1 MTAPCRPETTAI
13 RPLLIDPIIRLAAD
27 DDIWRQIVAART
39 GHPMPGLAS
48 VPVYGPLVAEDAG
61 DLVIGQF
68 GQSLDGLIATPSGES
83 KYLNGPGGLIHLH
96 RLRAL
101 VDAVVVGVSTVIA
114 DDPLLTVR
122 HVEGKS
128 PARVVIDPRGR
139 VPLDA
144 RMFTRDGARVVV
156 VTGEA
161 SEIAPGDGVVVLR
174 VADESGR
181 LAPEAILAALRGVG
195 LRQILIE
202 GGAETVSRFLANG
215 CLDRLHVS
223 VAPVLVGGGR
233 SGVTLDRVQGL
244 ADCLRP
250 DIDVHRL
257 GDDVLFDCRFE
268 RSRQVTT
275 PNSP

>member
-1 MTAPCRPETTAI
+1 
-13 RPLLIDPIIRLAAD
+13 
-27 DDIWRQIVAART
+27 
-39 GHPMPGLAS
+39 MPGLAS
-48 VPVYGPLVAEDAG
+48 VPVYGPLVADDAG

-68 GQSLDGLIATPSGES
+68 GQSLDGRIATPSGES

-101 VDAVVVGVSTVIA
+101 VDAVVVGVSTVVA

-122 HVEGKS
+122 HVAGKS

-139 VPLDA
+139 VPQDA
-144 RMFTRDGARVVV
+144 RLFARDGARVVV
-156 VTGEA
+156 VTGQATDVEF
-161 SEIAPGDGVVVLR
+161 GHGVEVLR
-174 VADESGR
+174 VAGETGR
-181 LAPEAILAALRGVG
+181 LAPDDILAALRGAG
-195 LRQILIE
+195 LRQILVE
-202 GGAETVSRFLANG
+202 GGAETVSRFLESG

-233 SGVTLDRVQGL
+233 SGVTLERVQGL

-250 DIDVHRL
+250 EIDVHRL

-268 RSRQVTT
+268 RPLQATT
-275 PNSP
+275 PSSP

>member
-1 MTAPCRPETTAI
+1 MTAPCRPETTNL
-13 RPLLIDPIIRLAAD
+13 RPLLIDPVVRLAAD
-27 DDIWRQIVAART
+27 DDVWRQIVAVRA
-39 GHPMPGLAS
+39 GYPMPGLAS
-48 VPVYGPLVAEDAG
+48 VPVYGPLVGDEAG
-61 DLVIGQF
+61 ELVIGQF
-68 GQSLDGLIATPSGES
+68 GQSLDGRIATPSGES

-101 VDAVVVGVSTVIA
+101 VDAVVVGVSTVVA

-139 VPLDA
+139 VPPDA
-144 RMFTRDGARVVV
+144 RIFARDGVRAIV
-156 VTGEA
+156 VTCEA
-161 SEIAPGDGVVVLR
+161 TEVALGADVEVLR
-174 VADESGR
+174 VAGEGGR
-181 LAPEAILAALRGVG
+181 LSPDAILAALRAAG
-195 LRQILIE
+195 LRQILVE

-215 CLDRLHVS
+215 CLNRLHVS

-233 SGVTLDRVQGL
+233 SGVTLERVQGL

-250 DIDVHRL
+250 DVDVHRL

-268 RSRQVTT
+268 RRALL
-275 PNSP
+275 

>member
-1 MTAPCRPETTAI
+1 MTAPCRPDTTTV
-13 RPLLIDPIIRLAAD
+13 RPLMIDPVVRLAAD
-27 DDIWRQIVAART
+27 DDVWRQIVAVRA

-48 VPVYGPLVAEDAG
+48 VPVYGPLVADDAG
-61 DLVIGQF
+61 DLVIAQF
-68 GQSLDGLIATPSGES
+68 GQSLDGRIATPSGES

-101 VDAVVVGVSTVIA
+101 VDAVVVGVSTVVV

-139 VPLDA
+139 VPMDA
-144 RMFTRDGARVVV
+144 RMFARDGVRVIV

-161 SEIAPGDGVVVLR
+161 TEITVGEGVEVLR
-174 VADESGR
+174 VAGDGGR
-181 LAPEAILAALRGVG
+181 LAPEAILAALRGAG
-195 LRQILIE
+195 LRQILVE

-233 SGVTLDRVQGL
+233 SGVTLERVQGL

-250 DIDVHRL
+250 EVEVHRL

-268 RSRQVTT
+268 RAVAL
-275 PNSP
+275 